1 MVTGLAEVDRDARG
15 LLGDVNEALAIVV
28 SHLVLEHHHLHLLV
42 QLHVGRVLRLHGLAH
57 LLGARVLLVVGADAA
72 EEDDARQEAAEDE
85 DSDDDQ
91 GDDCTRDGLTDISS
105 LASRDEPIASVASA
119 LMGTFAELAVAPVC
133 L

>member
-1 MVTGLAEVDRDARG
+1 MVASLAEVDRDARG

-42 QLHVGRVLRLHGLAH
+42 QLHVGRVLRLHGLSH
-57 LLGARVLLVVGADAA
+57 LLGARVLLVVGTDAA

-91 GDDCTRDGLTDISS
+91 GDDRTRDGLTDISS
-105 LASRDEPIASVASA
+105 LASRDEPIAGVAAA
-119 LMGTFAELAVAPVC
+119 LMGTLAKLAVTSVC
-133 L
+133 G